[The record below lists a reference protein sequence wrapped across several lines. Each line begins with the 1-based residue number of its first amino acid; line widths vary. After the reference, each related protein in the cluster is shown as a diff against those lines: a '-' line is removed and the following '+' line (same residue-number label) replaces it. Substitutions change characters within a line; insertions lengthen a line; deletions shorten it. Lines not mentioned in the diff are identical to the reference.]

1 MKCYTNRYINFLIRY
16 YPIFIPFVSRLR
28 FKTNEELMKN
38 KEEFS

>member
-28 FKTNEELMKN
+28 FKLAKLMKN